1 MNREECER
9 ALETLEQYMYYV
21 YEASQETININE
33 CYEINVLRQLIDEHF
48 ELVDYIELIAPYL
61 KGGLSDWSET
71 DE

>member
-1 MNREECER
+1 MVNREECSK
-9 ALETLEQYMYYV
+9 ALEVIDDYV
-21 YEASQETININE
+21 NGCALKENPTKYEANKSIEIIDKLINE
-33 CYEINVLRQLIDEHF
+33 YF

>member
-1 MNREECER
+1 MTEKECEQAIEIIDDYVNGC
-9 ALETLEQYMYYV
+9 ALKENPTKG
-21 YEASQETININE
+21 EANKAIEVIDRLIN
-33 CYEINVLRQLIDEHF
+33 EHF